1 MKSLPDPELKKLAT
15 RSGPKQHLAFD
26 ELARRIRDNS
36 SSWSPEE
43 GPWAWNR
50 IDITR
55 APNAIEAEWAF
66 LKWSQQLNGG
76 KNPDLEQKQAA
87 RLDELESHLGQDPD
101 SLETKYFNAI
111 GDELRKEKCEFSRL
125 ERITLKGFKT
135 IHALIDFEPHSRTVL
150 IGPNGAG
157 KSNFISFFRLMSWAL
172 AGPDQLA
179 LHVSQ
184 QGGSRRLLH
193 DGPAHTRE
201 IEAELTIRTAA
212 GENDYTFRLFHAA
225 GDTLVFA
232 DERYRFSRVGSP
244 SKAPWKALGAGHK
257 DPQLRTATMEDQTAQ
272 VIRALLQKIVVYQF
286 HNTSDTARIRGKHP
300 VYDNR
305 WLKEDAANLAPV
317 LYRLQTRD
325 RRYYQRIVDTIRLVL
340 PLFSDFELEP
350 DSGHLMLAWR
360 ERDTDEVFNA
370 SQASDGLLR
379 IIALI
384 TLLLQPAHNLPDVLI
399 LDEPEL
405 GLHPSAINVIGGLIA
420 AAATKIQVI
429 AATQSVALVDC
440 FDPEDIVVVERP
452 DRASTFKRLDP
463 ATLKEW
469 LEEYSLSEL
478 WEKNVIGGRP

>member
-1 MKSLPDPELKKLAT
+1 MGMT
-15 RSGPKQHLAFD
+15 
-26 ELARRIRDNS
+26 I
-36 SSWSPEE
+36 E
-43 GPWAWNR
+43 GTVR
-50 IDITR
+50 
-55 APNAIEAEWAF
+55 
-66 LKWSQQLNGG
+66 
-76 KNPDLEQKQAA
+76 
-87 RLDELESHLGQDPD
+87 
-101 SLETKYFNAI
+101 
-111 GDELRKEKCEFSRL
+111 SRL

-135 IHALIDFEPHSRTVL
+135 IHELIDFEPHSRTVL

-157 KSNFISFFRLMSWAL
+157 KSNFISFFRMMGWAL
-172 AGPDQLA
+172 AGRDQLP
-179 LHVSQ
+179 LYVSQ

-212 GENDYTFRLFHAA
+212 GENEYAFRLFHAA

-232 DERYRFSRVGSP
+232 DEQYRFSRAGRP
-244 SKAPWKALGAGHK
+244 SKATWKPLGAGHK
-257 DPQLRTATMEDQTAQ
+257 DPQLLTAAVDDQTAQ
-272 VIRALLQKIVVYQF
+272 VIRTLLQKIVVYQF
-286 HNTSDTARIRGKHP
+286 HNTSDTARIRGKWSAD
-300 VYDNR
+300 DNR

-317 LYRLQTRD
+317 LYRLQTQD

-350 DSGHLMLAWR
+350 DYRDLMLAWR
-360 ERDTDEVFNA
+360 ERGTDEVFNA

-384 TLLLQPAHNLPDVLI
+384 TLLLQPEQDLPDVLI

-405 GLHPSAINVIGGLIA
+405 GLHPSAINVIGGLLA
-420 AAATKIQVI
+420 AAAMKIQI
-429 AATQSVALVDC
+429 ITATQSVPLVDC
-440 FDPEDIVVVERP
+440 FNPEDIVVVERS

>member
-1 MKSLPDPELKKLAT
+1 MKSLPDLELKRLAIK
-15 RSGPKQHLAFD
+15 SGPEQYLAFD
-26 ELARRIRDNS
+26 ELARRIPDNQS
-36 SSWSPEE
+36 WWSPEE
-43 GPWAWNR
+43 GLWAWNR
-50 IDITR
+50 LDVTH
-55 APNAIEAEWAF
+55 APKAIEAEWAC
-66 LKWSQQLNGG
+66 LKWSQQLNDG
-76 KNPDLEQKQAA
+76 KDPALEQKQAA
-87 RLDELESHLGQDPD
+87 RLRELESHLDQDPD
-101 SLETKYFNAI
+101 SLETRFFNAI
-111 GDELRKEKCEFSRL
+111 GDELRKEKREPSRL

-157 KSNFISFFRLMSWAL
+157 KSNFISFFRMMSWAL
-172 AGPDQLA
+172 SGPDKLA

-212 GENDYTFRLFHAA
+212 GQNEYAFRLFHAA

-232 DERYRFSRVGSP
+232 DERYRFSSAGRQ
-244 SKAPWKALGAGHK
+244 SKAIWKAMGAGHK
-257 DPQLRTATMEDQTAQ
+257 DPQLLTATVEDQTAQ

-286 HNTSDTARIRGKHP
+286 HNTSDTARIRGKWP
-300 VYDNR
+300 VYDNH
-305 WLKEDAANLAPV
+305 WLKEDAANLASV

-340 PLFSDFELEP
+340 PLFSDFEFEP
-350 DSGHLMLAWR
+350 DCGDLMLAWR

-384 TLLLQPAHNLPDVLI
+384 TLLLQPAQDLPDVLI

-420 AAATKIQVI
+420 AAATRIQVI
-429 AATQSVALVDC
+429 AATQSVPLVDC
-440 FDPEDIVVVERP
+440 FDPEDIVVVERSN
-452 DRASTFKRLDP
+452 RASTFKRLDP